1 MSRAVRRTVGASL
14 AALLAVALWVGPDWL
29 HGTAFVVRAAGM
41 RGDAAEALSQWR
53 TVPFDVSDLRVPTR
67 HGPVRARLY
76 RPLETRRG
84 RTVVLT
90 SGVHADGIDEP
101 RLVKLAG
108 DLAAGGHTVL
118 TPEPGDLLR
127 YEITPRLPD
136 IIEDAAAWAAG
147 QPELAPDGKVSLF
160 GISFS
165 GGLSVVAAG
174 RPALKDRV
182 AATLSFG
189 GHGDLPR
196 VLAFLCTGELP
207 DGRRLTPHDYGVV
220 VILLNV
226 ADRLVPPE
234 QVEPLRAGIRT
245 FLRASH
251 LTLTDGAKA
260 DFRPGARVPGTAAR
274 AGGHAAGARQ
284 YARRGGAGARAA
296 AACEGLRRG
305 PGAVSGPLTRAGLAR
320 LPPARR
326 GRHGDSRPG
335 VRAAGPGP
343 AAAHR
348 GGAAGHAP
356 HLPRGGGPAGGPRRR
371 VAAGGLLGGAA
382 RRVGAPGALGPATIL
397 FQQYG
402 TGGRASHR

>member
-29 HGTAFVVRAAGM
+29 RGLAFVVRAAGM
-41 RGDAAEALSQWR
+41 QGEAAEALSQWR

-76 RPLETRRG
+76 RPLEARWG

-108 DLAAGGHTVL
+108 DLASGGHTVL
-118 TPEPGDLLR
+118 TPEPADLLR

-136 IIEDAAAWAAG
+136 IIEDAAAWASG
-147 QPELAPDGKVSLF
+147 QPDLAPDGKVSLF

-174 RPALKDRV
+174 RPALRDRV

-207 DGRRLTPHDYGVV
+207 DGRRLAPHDYGVV

-260 DFRPGARVPGTAAR
+260 EETFAR
-274 AGGHAAGARQ
+274 ARTLQA
-284 YARRGGAGARAA
+284 
-296 AACEGLRRG
+296 EM
-305 PGAVSGPLTRAGLAR
+305 PE
-320 LPPARR
+320 
-326 GRHGDSRPG
+326 
-335 VRAAGPGP
+335 P
-343 AAAHR
+343 AATLM
-348 GGAAGHAP
+348 GHVNT
-356 HLPRGGGPAGGPRRR
+356 RN
-371 VAAGGLLGGAA
+371 VA
-382 RRVGAPGALGPATIL
+382 ALGPVLLPQVKAFAADPALSPARSPAPGSPVYLLHGEGDTVIPAMESALLAQALRPHTEVEQLATPLI
-397 FQQYG
+397 
-402 TGGRASHR
+402 SHAEVDRQAGPADVWRLVGFWAELLDE

>member
-1 MSRAVRRTVGASL
+1 MSRRVARRTLGASL
-14 AALLAVALWVGPDWL
+14 VALLALGLWAGPDWL
-29 HGTAFVVRAAGM
+29 RGLAFVARAADLQ
-41 RGDAAEALSQWR
+41 GDAAEALSRWR
-53 TVPFDVSDLRVPTR
+53 TGPFDVKELQVPTR
-67 HGPVRARLY
+67 HGPARARLY
-76 RPLETRRG
+76 RPVEGRG

-108 DLAAGGHTVL
+108 NLASGGLAVL
-118 TPEPGDLLR
+118 TPEPADLLR

-136 IIEDAAAWAAG
+136 VIEDAALWAAA
-147 QPELAPDGKVSLF
+147 QPDLAPDGKVGLF

-207 DGRRLTPHDYGVV
+207 DGSRLAPHDYGVV

-234 QVEPLRAGIRT
+234 QVEPLRAAIRT

-251 LTLTDGAKA
+251 LTLTDGRLAEET
-260 DFRPGARVPGTAAR
+260 FAR
-274 AGGHAAGARQ
+274 A
-284 YARRGGAGARAA
+284 RALQA
-296 AACEGLRRG
+296 Q
-305 PGAVSGPLTRAGLAR
+305 
-320 LPPARR
+320 LPE
-326 GRHGDSRPG
+326 
-335 VRAAGPGP
+335 P
-343 AAAHR
+343 AATLM
-348 GGAAGHAP
+348 GHVNT
-356 HLPRGGGPAGGPRRR
+356 RD
-371 VAAGGLLGGAA
+371 VA
-382 RRVGAPGALGPATIL
+382 ALGPTLLPYVKAFAADPSLSPARSPAPAAPVYLLHGAGDTVIPAMESVLLAQALRPHTEVHQLATPLI
-397 FQQYG
+397 
-402 TGGRASHR
+402 SHAEVDRQAEAADVWRLVGFWSDLLDE

>member
-1 MSRAVRRTVGASL
+1 MSRAVAGKALAASL
-14 AALLAVALWVGPDWL
+14 VALLAVALWAGPDWL
-29 HGTAFVVRAAGM
+29 RGLSFVVRAAGM
-41 RGDAAEALSQWR
+41 RGDAAEALSRWN
-53 TVPFDVSDLRVPTR
+53 TEPFDVSDLRVPTR

-76 RPLETRRG
+76 RPREGWGG

-108 DLAAGGHTVL
+108 DLASGGHTVL
-118 TPEPGDLLR
+118 TPEPEDLLR

-136 IIEDAAAWAAG
+136 ILEDAALWASG
-147 QPELAPDGKVSLF
+147 QKELAPDGKVALF

-196 VLAFLCTGELP
+196 VLAFLCTGALP
-207 DGRRLTPHDYGVV
+207 DGSRMAPHDYGVV

-260 DFRPGARVPGTAAR
+260 EQTFAR
-274 AGGHAAGARQ
+274 A
-284 YARRGGAGARAA
+284 RAFQA
-296 AACEGLRRG
+296 E
-305 PGAVSGPLTRAGLAR
+305 
-320 LPPARR
+320 LPE
-326 GRHGDSRPG
+326 
-335 VRAAGPGP
+335 P
-343 AAAHR
+343 AATLM
-348 GGAAGHAP
+348 GHVNA
-356 HLPRGGGPAGGPRRR
+356 RN
-371 VAAGGLLGGAA
+371 VA
-382 RRVGAPGALGPATIL
+382 ALGPLLLPHVKGFAADPSLSPERSPPPGSPVYLLHGEGDTVIPAMESVLLARALRPHTHVEQLATPLISHAEVDR
-397 FQQYG
+397 Q
-402 TGGRASHR
+402 ASPSDVRRLVGFWADLLDE

>member
-1 MSRAVRRTVGASL
+1 MRRAVRRTVGASL
-14 AALLAVALWVGPDWL
+14 GVLLAVAAWAGPDWL
-29 HGTAFVVRAAGM
+29 RGLSFVVRAAGM
-41 RGDAAEALSQWR
+41 RGEAAEALSRWR

-76 RPLETRRG
+76 RPREGGSR

-108 DLAAGGHTVL
+108 DLASGGHAVL
-118 TPEPGDLLR
+118 TPEPEDLLR

-147 QPELAPDGKVSLF
+147 QQALAPDGKVALF

-174 RPALKDRV
+174 RPALRERV

-196 VLAFLCTGELP
+196 VLAFLCTGQLP
-207 DGRRLTPHDYGVV
+207 DGSRLTPHDYGVV

-251 LTLTDGAKA
+251 LTLTDAAKA
-260 DFRPGARVPGTAAR
+260 EETFAR
-274 AGGHAAGARQ
+274 ARALQAELPEPAATLLKQVNTRDV
-284 YARRGGAGARAA
+284 AA
-296 AACEGLRRG
+296 LGPTLLPHVKSFAADPSL
-305 PGAVSGPLTRAGLAR
+305 S
-320 LPPARR
+320 PAR
-326 GRHGDSRPG
+326 SP
-335 VRAAGPGP
+335 
-343 AAAHR
+343 
-348 GGAAGHAP
+348 
-356 HLPRGGGPAGGPRRR
+356 
-371 VAAGGLLGGAA
+371 
-382 RRVGAPGALGPATIL
+382 APGAPVYLLHGEGDTVIPAMEAALLAQALRPHTQVRALATPLISHAEVDRQAGPADVFRL
-397 FQQYG
+397 VGFWSDLL
-402 TGGRASHR
+402 AE